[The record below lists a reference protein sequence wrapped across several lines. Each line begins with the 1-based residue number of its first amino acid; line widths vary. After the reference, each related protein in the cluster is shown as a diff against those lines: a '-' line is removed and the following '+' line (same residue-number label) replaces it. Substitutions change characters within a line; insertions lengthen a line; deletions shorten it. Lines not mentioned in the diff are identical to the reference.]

1 MNISEEAEDIIARLF
16 PVEMTKCSSVTA
28 FTRDDMQEV
37 ARKAEEFLR
46 YPCITPRWNDFMDN
60 MVLLD
65 CGTKENA
72 EKVYRALKGGISE
85 LLKDEV

>member
-1 MNISEEAEDIIARLF
+1 MNDQEGAEDIIARVF
-16 PVEMTKCSSVTA
+16 PAETTERSSVA
-28 FTRDDMQEV
+28 EFTKEDMGEV
-37 ARKAEEFLR
+37 LRKAEEFLR

-65 CGTKENA
+65 CGTKENV